1 MKKKSII
8 FLTDSISGGVGR
20 VIKILLQAMAADN
33 AVCYV
38 LCVDQNAKDIANALA
53 EVDCGEVFGCD
64 SFPAISLTIC
74 HRIKRFGLR
83 LAYSILERLK
93 KLIPSRSD
101 YSSIFKYYYNNYEK
115 VLFLKQLICEK
126 EIDAEIAFLNR
137 PIFLSLLA
145 RSRNSKLIISER
157 SDPNQF
163 VNTKTTMAF
172 IRKMY
177 SKADE
182 MVFQSPDVMQWY
194 RENANVTGRV
204 IFNPVKL
211 VLPERYRGE
220 RKKKIVNFCRI
231 SSQKNLHLLLKAFAH
246 FFKEYPEYDLYI
258 YGDAVGNGTEGYVE
272 SINESIDKLKCKNKI
287 HILPGQENIH
297 NLVKDYAMFVSSSDY
312 EGMSNSMLEAMAIGL
327 PTICTDCPAGG
338 ARAVIRDHENGILVP
353 VGDVQA
359 MADAM
364 KEVAANPDLAEKLS
378 ENGVKIRDDLSVDKI
393 VNQWMEIIDG

>member
-1 MKKKSII
+1 MRQLILLIK
-8 FLTDSISGGVGR
+8 TISGGGAERIITLLGDTLAKKGFQVTLIITHQR
-20 VIKILLQAMAADN
+20 REELRADYVNPDITVITLEN
-33 AVCYV
+33 
-38 LCVDQNAKDIANALA
+38 
-53 EVDCGEVFGCD
+53 E
-64 SFPAISLTIC
+64 
-74 HRIKRFGLR
+74 IKPFSQG
-83 LAYSILERLK
+83 AK
-93 KLIPSRSD
+93 KLRMLWIRLRGKINRVLHPGEESAYLVEK
-101 YSSIFKYYYNNYEK
+101 YSARNGEK
-115 VLFLKQLICEK
+115 VAWLKRYFARHPK
-126 EIDAEIAFLNR
+126 ATAIAFLYDS
-137 PIFLSLLA
+137 IYLTLLSA
-145 RSRNSKLIISER
+145 KKSNKVIISER
-157 SDPNQF
+157 GDPQQCLSS
-163 VNTKTTMAF
+163 KTNLAFFSTMF
-172 IRKMY
+172 R
-177 SKADE
+177 KADE

-211 VLPERYRGE
+211 GLPERYRGE